1 MTLQVC
7 QLRKSFVANRT
18 TVDTLICF
26 CCCFASPN
34 SHFFFGSDKKE
45 IKNYARV
52 SFLSIIICVNID
64 KDYINCI
71 KISIKELKK

>member
-18 TVDTLICF
+18 TVDTFVLFVVVVVSQVQI
-26 CCCFASPN
+26 
-34 SHFFFGSDKKE
+34 HFFFLGSDKKE

-52 SFLSIIICVNID
+52 SLLSIILYV
-64 KDYINCI
+64 
-71 KISIKELKK
+71 